1 MMTSNM
7 GIPAK
12 FELRDSSNQAALWHA
27 VSRCNVAEVKL
38 LLKSGDALPADL
50 NGVTPLNCAIMRNN
64 TSIARLLLK
73 HLRAFYSTTTFLDDK
88 DVNGAELPLCLAVS
102 FERTQM
108 IELLLEFGADV
119 NAANRRGHTP
129 LYHAVDQGRLEAVEL
144 LLKQQDTNL
153 QAPDHSGSTA
163 LHVAT
168 KRNHKSIVNLLLANP
183 NVDINCR
190 DGHGNTPLWWS
201 TRLKQDDISIRL
213 LAEDGVDLNAVG
225 WKSGSTTPLVGSK
238 RPRVFPLDTSR
249 SRRTR
254 RQC

>member
-1 MMTSNM
+1 M

-190 DGHGNTPLWWS
+190 DGHGNTPL
-201 TRLKQDDISIRL
+201 
-213 LAEDGVDLNAVG
+213 
-225 WKSGSTTPLVGSK
+225 
-238 RPRVFPLDTSR
+238 
-249 SRRTR
+249 
-254 RQC
+254 